1 METLGGYLKNQRE
14 SRSVT
19 LEEVAEAT
27 KIRKTILKAIE
38 GDRHDL
44 LPPRVFTQ
52 GFLKIYASYLEL
64 DESEVVRRYQEVLEK
79 LQVDENEEES
89 ERQKSP
95 KSLTSLI
102 RVIVEKL
109 KVDENE
115 EESER
120 ENERQKS
127 PKSLSSLI
135 RAVVLFTI
143 VVLALAFWYF
153 LSPQKEKKISVSKDS
168 PQESVSKSVESPP
181 VIKPLMPET
190 KDEEKVVSVEKELD
204 APVVGE
210 DRSEVEEAKK
220 VKDEQMVLRVLSSET
235 TWIEFQLDDDE
246 LFDVLLKSGESF
258 RVKAHEKFNLR
269 IGNAGG
275 VELFLNDKALGN
287 PGKRGEVIDLTLP
300 E

>member
-1 METLGGYLKNQRE
+1 MTHGFALESWAGQAAVDGYCKFWVKGYILETLGGYLKNQRE

-19 LEEVAEAT
+19 LEEIAEAT
-27 KIRKTILKAIE
+27 KIRKGILKAIE

-64 DESEVVRRYQEVLEK
+64 DESEVVRRYQEVNEK

-95 KSLTSLI
+95 KSLT
-102 RVIVEKL
+102 
-109 KVDENE
+109 
-115 EESER
+115 
-120 ENERQKS
+120 
-127 PKSLSSLI
+127 SLI

-168 PQESVSKSVESPP
+168 PQESVSKSVESLP

-246 LFDVLLKSGESF
+246 PFDVLLKSGESF
-258 RVKAHEKFNLR
+258 RVKAHDKFNLR

>member
-1 METLGGYLKNQRE
+1 LRYFKGYILETLGGYLKNQRE

-19 LEEVAEAT
+19 LEEVANAT
-27 KIRKTILKAIE
+27 KIRKAILKAIE

-79 LQVDENEEES
+79 LQVDENEGES
-89 ERQKSP
+89 ER
-95 KSLTSLI
+95 
-102 RVIVEKL
+102 
-109 KVDENE
+109 
-115 EESER
+115 
-120 ENERQKS
+120 ERQKS

-135 RAVVLFTI
+135 RAVVLFAI

-153 LSPQKEKKISVSKDS
+153 LSPQKEKKISLSKDS

-181 VIKPLMPET
+181 VIKPLMQET

-204 APVVGE
+204 VPVVGV
-210 DRSEVEEAKK
+210 DRSEVEEVKE

-246 LFDVLLKSGESF
+246 PFEVLLKSGESL

-287 PGKRGEVIDLTLP
+287 PGKQGEVIDLTLP

>member
-1 METLGGYLKNQRE
+1 GGE
-14 SRSVT
+14 S
-19 LEEVAEAT
+19 
-27 KIRKTILKAIE
+27 
-38 GDRHDL
+38 
-44 LPPRVFTQ
+44 
-52 GFLKIYASYLEL
+52 
-64 DESEVVRRYQEVLEK
+64 
-79 LQVDENEEES
+79 
-89 ERQKSP
+89 
-95 KSLTSLI
+95 
-102 RVIVEKL
+102 
-109 KVDENE
+109 
-115 EESER
+115 
-120 ENERQKS
+120 ERQKS

-135 RAVVLFTI
+135 RVLVLFTI

-246 LFDVLLKSGESF
+246 LFDVLLKSGESL

-287 PGKRGEVIDLTLP
+287 PGKQGEVIDLTLP

>member
-1 METLGGYLKNQRE
+1 MTHGFALESWAGQAAVDGYCKFWVKGYILETLGGYLKNQRE

-27 KIRKTILKAIE
+27 KIRKGILKAIE

-64 DESEVVRRYQEVLEK
+64 DESEVVRRYQEAQEK
-79 LQVDENEEES
+79 LQVDENGG
-89 ERQKSP
+89 KS
-95 KSLTSLI
+95 
-102 RVIVEKL
+102 
-109 KVDENE
+109 
-115 EESER
+115 
-120 ENERQKS
+120 ERQKS

-135 RAVVLFTI
+135 RVLVLFTI
-143 VVLALAFWYF
+143 VVLALAFCYF
-153 LSPQKEKKISVSKDS
+153 LLPQREKKISLSKDS

-190 KDEEKVVSVEKELD
+190 KDE
-204 APVVGE
+204 
-210 DRSEVEEAKK
+210 
-220 VKDEQMVLRVLSSET
+220 QMVLRILSSET

-246 LFDVLLKSGESF
+246 PFDVLLKSGESF

>member
-1 METLGGYLKNQRE
+1 LETLGGYLKNQRE

-27 KIRKTILKAIE
+27 KIRKIILKAIE

-89 ERQKSP
+89 
-95 KSLTSLI
+95 
-102 RVIVEKL
+102 
-109 KVDENE
+109 
-115 EESER
+115 
-120 ENERQKS
+120 ERQKS

>member
-1 METLGGYLKNQRE
+1 MRYFKGYILETLGGYLKNQRE

-19 LEEVAEAT
+19 LEEVANAT
-27 KIRKTILKAIE
+27 KIRKAILKAIE

-64 DESEVVRRYQEVLEK
+64 DESEVVRRYQEALEK
-79 LQVDENEEES
+79 LQVDENEG
-89 ERQKSP
+89 
-95 KSLTSLI
+95 
-102 RVIVEKL
+102 
-109 KVDENE
+109 
-115 EESER
+115 ESER
-120 ENERQKS
+120 ESERQKS

-135 RAVVLFTI
+135 RAVVLFAI

-153 LSPQKEKKISVSKDS
+153 LSPQKEKKISLSKDS

-204 APVVGE
+204 VPVVGV
-210 DRSEVEEAKK
+210 DRSEVEEVKE

-246 LFDVLLKSGESF
+246 PFEVLLKSGESL

-287 PGKRGEVIDLTLP
+287 PGKQGEVIDLTLP

>member
-14 SRSVT
+14 ARSVT
-19 LEEVAEAT
+19 LEEVAKVT

-64 DESEVVRRYQEVLEK
+64 DESEVVKRYQEALDK
-79 LQVDENEEES
+79 LQVDETGGRS
-89 ERQKSP
+89 ERQKYPKRLSSP
-95 KSLTSLI
+95 I
-102 RVIVEKL
+102 RV
-109 KVDENE
+109 
-115 EESER
+115 
-120 ENERQKS
+120 
-127 PKSLSSLI
+127 
-135 RAVVLFTI
+135 VVLFAI
-143 VVLALAFWYF
+143 FVLALAFWYF
-153 LSPQKEKKISVSKDS
+153 LLPQREKKISVSKDS
-168 PQESVSKSVESPP
+168 PQESVSKSVESLP

-190 KDEEKVVSVEKELD
+190 KDEEKVVSVDKELD
-204 APVVGE
+204 VPVVGA
-210 DRSEVEEAKK
+210 DRSEVEEVKA

-235 TWIEFQLDDDE
+235 TWIEFQPDNDE
-246 LFDVLLKSGESF
+246 PFDVLLKSGESF